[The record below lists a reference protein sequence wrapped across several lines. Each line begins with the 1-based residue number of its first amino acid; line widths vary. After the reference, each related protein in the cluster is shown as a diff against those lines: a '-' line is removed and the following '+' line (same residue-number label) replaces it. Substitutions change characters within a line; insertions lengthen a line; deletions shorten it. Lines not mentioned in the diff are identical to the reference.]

1 MKLTINLDEVWA
13 CDECVSTV
21 IKEEIKDAVR
31 RKVKQ
36 LLRDKDGD
44 LTKAIEDY
52 ARAQA
57 KALEDKII
65 GMEW

>member
-13 CDECVSTV
+13 CEESVSTV

-57 KALEDKII
+57 KVLENKII
-65 GMEW
+65 GMER